1 MDIAEIENESLQAMG
16 IVTGNSIVKVL
27 KFQDPCWVNQKSSFE
42 KDFSF
47 FLPFF
52 GGGVVWLHFPLRLH
66 ACNFSR
72 KTDRKTQCNTVQGVT
87 QYVKPYKGRRSREL
101 QKFVLLLRKTYILT
115 RLRSENCLNFNIYT
129 MLQKPVELNY
139 IYISTKM
146 FSDKNITS

>member
-52 GGGVVWLHFPLRLH
+52 GGGRLV
-66 ACNFSR
+66 AF
-72 KTDRKTQCNTVQGVT
+72 
-87 QYVKPYKGRRSREL
+87 
-101 QKFVLLLRKTYILT
+101 
-115 RLRSENCLNFNIYT
+115 
-129 MLQKPVELNY
+129 
-139 IYISTKM
+139 STK
-146 FSDKNITS
+146 ITCLQL